1 MSKEYDHNIEDFNE
15 FLECEFIKKE
25 SVSIVPNDIYEHSDG
40 TLYHI
45 SDVIELW
52 ETMLNNYD
60 NTGGNL

>member
-1 MSKEYDHNIEDFNE
+1 MSKEYDHNIDDFNE
-15 FLECEFIKKE
+15 FLECEFIKKD
-25 SVSIVPNDIYEHSDG
+25 NDIYEHSDG

-52 ETMLNNYD
+52 ETMLNDYN

>member
-1 MSKEYDHNIEDFNE
+1 MKTND
-15 FLECEFIKKE
+15 IKKE
-25 SVSIVPNDIYEHSDG
+25 NDIYEHSDG

-52 ETMLNNYD
+52 ETMLNNYN